1 MNTANTAPHP
11 ALAPN
16 TQRIA
21 FPAGILQLTVDA
33 GHDAPGDLLGFAAR
47 ANPRRAF
54 LFLSK
59 VLGKHYPAR
68 PAAMEAIH
76 RRLAAAV
83 TMDSADNGPVVF
95 IGMAETA
102 TGLGQGI
109 HEAWRRTHRNAESI
123 FLHTTRYRVEGR
135 APLAFEETH
144 SHAPRL
150 FLYPPDSARFAAA
163 RQAVLIDDELSTG
176 NTFVNLAHV
185 LSRIMPRLARVHLAA
200 ICDFMG
206 EARRAGLGQR
216 MRLPCQI
223 HAALRGHW
231 HFEDENS
238 GPANAAAAA
247 AQCEEGREAHIDDQ
261 GHGRLGRETCLTVP
275 DALADRL
282 AAERAD
288 GPTLVLGTGEFMH
301 AAFVLARALAARSVD
316 VFVQATTRSPILV
329 WGGIEHAL
337 PVPDPYGEGVPN
349 YLYNVR
355 PGQYARVLVCHET
368 RPGPAL
374 FELARLVEG
383 RLIHFRSG
391 DHAEEIPLR

>member
-1 MNTANTAPHP
+1 MNTAPHP
-11 ALAPN
+11 AFAPDA
-16 TQRIA
+16 QRIA
-21 FPAGILQLTVDA
+21 FPAGILQLTIDA
-33 GHDAPGDLLGFAAR
+33 GNDALDDLLGFAAR

-83 TMDSADNGPVVF
+83 TMDGADGADDGPVVF

-109 HEAWRRTHRNAESI
+109 YEAWRRMHGDAESL
-123 FLHTTRYRVEGR
+123 FLHTTRYRIEGH

-144 SHAPRL
+144 SHAPRV
-150 FLYPPDSARFAAA
+150 FLYPPGSARFAAA

-176 NTFVNLAHV
+176 NTFVNLVQV
-185 LSRIMPRLARVHLAA
+185 LRRIMPRLARVHLAA

-206 EARRAGLGQR
+206 ETRRAGLGQR
-216 MRLPCQI
+216 MRLPCQT

-231 HFEDENS
+231 HFENKNG
-238 GPANAAAAA
+238 GPAVATAA

-282 AAERAD
+282 AAERTD
-288 GPTLVLGTGEFMH
+288 GPTLALGTGEFMH
-301 AAFVLARALAARSVD
+301 AAFVLARALAARGVD

-329 WGGIEHAL
+329 WGDVHHAL
-337 PVPDPYGEGVPN
+337 PMPDTYGEGVPN

-374 FELARLVEG
+374 FELARLVGG
-383 RLIHFRSG
+383 RLIHFQSG